1 MAMECKLDLHCELCD
16 ESCSNYVELV
26 PIVHA
31 KIMQTTKDGR
41 AYRYCSN
48 CEDDLTDLTMWM
60 TPKYCPNCGAKVEV
74 TYGFRI
80 RKQS

>member
-1 MAMECKLDLHCELCD
+1 
-16 ESCSNYVELV
+16 
-26 PIVHA
+26 
-31 KIMQTTKDGR
+31 MQTTKDGH

-80 RKQS
+80 RKRS